1 MNNFPPVM
9 KDALKEAS
17 NSLRFHAKMIINEME
32 EQDKDFPN
40 FRGSLA
46 CKISNDEVE
55 KKLLYADIIDG
66 YAERNKNESK

>member
-17 NSLRFHAKMIINEME
+17 NSLRFHTKMIIDEME

-46 CKISNDEVE
+46 CKICNDEVE

-66 YAERNKNESK
+66 YLGRNQND

>member
-17 NSLRFHAKMIINEME
+17 NSLRFHAKMIIDEME
-32 EQDKDFPN
+32 QQDKDFPN
-40 FRGSLA
+40 FRESLA
-46 CKISNDEVE
+46 CEIANDEIE

-66 YAERNKNESK
+66 YLERN